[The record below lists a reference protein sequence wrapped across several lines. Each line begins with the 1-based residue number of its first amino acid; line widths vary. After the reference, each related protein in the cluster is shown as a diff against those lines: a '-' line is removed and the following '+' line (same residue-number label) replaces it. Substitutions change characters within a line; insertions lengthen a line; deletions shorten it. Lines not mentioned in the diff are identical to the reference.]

1 MINKRMYPERVEDIS
16 CWKGCNNRCT
26 YCAFNSN
33 MIDSKCDKCRTFEPH
48 AHLNALL
55 KVPKETPIGMF
66 STIALNGDISFAP
79 NEVFEKIIEYCNY
92 WHDRTFLLQSK
103 NPECFVS
110 YNFPDNVMLGTTIET
125 NRDTLQFSEAPKPV
139 DRAEAMLHIPNRR
152 TITIE
157 PIMEFDINALFDMI
171 MKINP
176 HIVWLGYDSKPEKNN
191 LPEPEF
197 YKVNLLVNWLKINN
211 IDVRLK
217 DVRGNKLY

>member
-1 MINKRMYPERVEDIS
+1 MTNERMYLKRVEDIS
-16 CWKGCNNRCT
+16 CWKGCNNKCS

-33 MIDSKCDKCRTFEPH
+33 MIKSKCDKCRTFEPH
-48 AHLNALL
+48 AHINALSR
-55 KVPKETPIGMF
+55 VPKVTPKGMF

-79 NEVFEKIIEYCNY
+79 PEIFEKIVEYCKY

-103 NPECFVS
+103 NPKCFLPFD
-110 YNFPDNVMLGTTIET
+110 FPENVMLGTTLET
-125 NRDTLQFSEAPKPV
+125 NRDTSKISKAPHPME
-139 DRAEAMLHIPNRR
+139 RAEAMLHIPNRR

-157 PIMEFDINALFDMI
+157 PIMDFDVDTFFNII

-197 YKVNLLVNWLKINN
+197 YKVNLLINWLKINN
-211 IDVRLK
+211 TDVRLK
-217 DVRGNKLY
+217 DMRGNKLY